1 MTIGLSYRNAFYTLI
16 LSHNGNGAHVL
27 WAYYLH
33 RYITCVLCKMSTT
46 TSVQDDVIDVH
57 THTTRSASTCY
68 ICRQLC
74 RKPRVGCRLTFK
86 RFGNLVSDRW
96 RTLTVFSSI
105 SVTKSVSLP
114 LTYFLSLIFKDSI
127 TDALSI
133 LVLQSGIHYLTTCAC
148 AQSSYWTR
156 TVSTE
161 SETCC

>member
-1 MTIGLSYRNAFYTLI
+1 MLSTRLSCHIMGTEHMYYGLIIYIAI
-16 LSHNGNGAHVL
+16 LLAS
-27 WAYYLH
+27 
-33 RYITCVLCKMSTT
+33 CVKCLPLPVCKMTWSMYTHT
-46 TSVQDDVIDVH
+46 H